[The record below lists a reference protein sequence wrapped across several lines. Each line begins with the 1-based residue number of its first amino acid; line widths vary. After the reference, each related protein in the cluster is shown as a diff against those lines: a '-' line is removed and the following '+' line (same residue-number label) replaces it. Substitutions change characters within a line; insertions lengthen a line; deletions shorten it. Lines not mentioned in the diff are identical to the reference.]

1 MTNDRESKNEMVG
14 HEEKEH
20 LVPLLPVFGYTSSY
34 PKPASTDCPIQI
46 QELTKE
52 HLRMVTNFRVL
63 FLAQVLN
70 VSSVRIINF
79 LNGQFRKLV
88 QERTLKELLNCLILS
103 FLSVG

>member
-1 MTNDRESKNEMVG
+1 MVG

-20 LVPLLPVFGYTSSY
+20 LVPLLAVFGYTSLY
-34 PKPASTDCPIQI
+34 PKTNSTDCPPQI

-52 HLRMVTNFRVL
+52 RLRVVANFRVL

-70 VSSVRIINF
+70 VSSVRVINF

-88 QERTLKELLNCLILS
+88 QERTLKELLNCLI
-103 FLSVG
+103 